1 MEEKKNK
8 ILRGQIPTS
17 VFYIL
22 FGLCL
27 ALMPVET
34 VNVLCKVVFGMIL
47 IGAGLYHIF
56 IFVREKENST
66 ILDLFSGVIVLV
78 IGVFLFMNP
87 QVVIKL
93 LTLMLGAFIL
103 VDSIWM
109 LSGSRKL
116 RKRKQSV
123 WKGFLAISLV
133 FIGLGILILV
143 NPFSEIKMTVQVSGG
158 IFVANGILDLIF
170 YGILR
175 HGLKKEIPEETQ
187 DQLKEQGMSG
197 TEAAQAPEG
206 WQMERKAQPV
216 EEEEVLES
224 WENSEFAAPGQ
235 NGVQEG
241 NYEVASEAYQEE
253 NPSGAAGQDY
263 RKGTSENA
271 ADIYQEV
278 PENDADSQGAK
289 ISLEKSR
296 QEAGNLPETAS
307 PEYASPEYASQEGS
321 SQEGSSQEEAS
332 QPENG
337 EVEEVLEEW
346 TD

>member
-1 MEEKKNK
+1 
-8 ILRGQIPTS
+8 
-17 VFYIL
+17 
-22 FGLCL
+22 
-27 ALMPVET
+27 
-34 VNVLCKVVFGMIL
+34 
-47 IGAGLYHIF
+47 
-56 IFVREKENST
+56 
-66 ILDLFSGVIVLV
+66 
-78 IGVFLFMNP
+78 
-87 QVVIKL
+87 VIKL

-206 WQMERKAQPV
+206 WQMERKAQPG

-263 RKGTSENA
+263 QKGTSENA

-278 PENDADSQGAK
+278 PGNDADSQGAK

-296 QEAGNLPETAS
+296 QEAGNLQETV
-307 PEYASPEYASQEGS
+307 SPEYASQEGS
-321 SQEGSSQEEAS
+321 SQEDSSREEAS

-346 TD
+346 KD

>member
-34 VNVLCKVVFGMIL
+34 VNVLCKVVFGLIL

-116 RKRKQSV
+116 RKRKQGV
-123 WKGFLAISLV
+123 WKGFLVISFV
-133 FIGLGILILV
+133 FIGLGALILV
-143 NPFSEIKMTVQVSGG
+143 NPFSEIKMTVQVSGW
-158 IFVANGILDLIF
+158 IFVANGVLDLIF

-175 HGLKKEIPEETQ
+175 HGLKKEIPEEAQ
-187 DQLKEQGMSG
+187 EQPKEPVMAD
-197 TEAAQAPEG
+197 TEAAQAPES
-206 WQMERKAQPV
+206 WQMEPEAGPG
-216 EEEEVLES
+216 EEKEVLEN
-224 WENSEFAAPGQ
+224 WENSEVAAPGQ
-235 NGVQEG
+235 NDVQESDYG
-241 NYEVASEAYQEE
+241 MAPEVYQE
-253 NPSGAAGQDY
+253 PSG
-263 RKGTSENA
+263 
-271 ADIYQEV
+271 
-278 PENDADSQGAK
+278 NDADVQGAK
-289 ISLEKSR
+289 VSLEKGWR
-296 QEAGNLPETAS
+296 EAGNLQETAS
-307 PEYASPEYASQEGS
+307 PEYVSQED
-321 SQEGSSQEEAS
+321 SSQEEAS
-332 QPENG
+332 QPEDG

-346 TD
+346 KD

>member
-143 NPFSEIKMTVQVSGG
+143 NPFSGIKMTVQVSGG

-187 DQLKEQGMSG
+187 DQLKEHEISG

-206 WQMERKAQPV
+206 WQMEREAQPG

-241 NYEVASEAYQEE
+241 NYEAASEAYQEE

-278 PENDADSQGAK
+278 PGNDADSQGAK

-296 QEAGNLPETAS
+296 QEAGNLQET
-307 PEYASPEYASQEGS
+307 ASPEYASQEGS

-346 TD
+346 KD